1 MEKKIYF
8 VPVIKLHQL
17 QHKGNM
23 MLEASGS
30 GEAAKGLDP
39 NSGLGLDWQEGGFAD
54 GEDDN

>member
-8 VPVIKLHQL
+8 VPVMMVHEL

-23 MLEASGS
+23 MLEAS

-39 NSGLGLDWQEGGFAD
+39 NSGLGLDWQEGGF
-54 GEDDN
+54 EDEEGDN